1 MCAMPFKDTRLVS
14 TPELAGVPSSNA
26 SITIGSYLAM
36 KEV

>member
-14 TPELAGVPSSNA
+14 TPELAGIPSPNTSIA
-26 SITIGSYLAM
+26 SKHYLAI